1 MTGLCLLLVMCIY
14 QTQRE
19 FLEQI
24 QADPRSGCRHVFSR
38 PRRHSLQAKASL
50 CKLFTRLA
58 TTQTLHPLTSCWG
71 IASKGSQAP
80 WCARSQT
87 TTVQAH
93 TTKAQLKRSF
103 LPVANEVKSFT
114 IPNLVVFTFITS
126 LEAYALG
133 RVAE

>member
-1 MTGLCLLLVMCIY
+1 MQTRVLPTQEAQPASEGQLV
-14 QTQRE
+14 
-19 FLEQI
+19 
-24 QADPRSGCRHVFSR
+24 
-38 PRRHSLQAKASL
+38 
-50 CKLFTRLA
+50 
-58 TTQTLHPLTSCWG
+58 QTLHPFSHHQLFTHPPAARG
-71 IASKGSQAP
+71 LASKGSQAP
-80 WCARSQT
+80 WCARSQA